1 MPSIRSH
8 TLTDGARI
16 ITIHAG
22 EATAAA
28 EGRTYSQLAELASA
42 ALEASDYRQAH
53 VLCMGA
59 ALVATCRAEEDEA
72 LAGASWAL
80 DRALVYQPDPLP
92 PVPEAPAV
100 QQPVLL
106 DWGVPVYL
114 VDALGRHV
122 AGPLYGDAPPGSGWK
137 RAGARPA

>member
-1 MPSIRSH
+1 VPR
-8 TLTDGARI
+8 T

-22 EATAAA
+22 EASAAA
-28 EGRTYSQLAELASA
+28 EGRTFQQLAELADDA
-42 ALEASDYRQAH
+42 QARGDYRAAH
-53 VLCMGA
+53 VLCMAG
-59 ALVATCRAEEDEA
+59 ALVATSRAEEDEA
-72 LAGASWAL
+72 IAGASWAL

-106 DWGVPVYL
+106 DWSIPVYR
-114 VDALGRHV
+114 VDAQGRHV
-122 AGPLYGDAPPGSGWK
+122 AGPWYGDAPAGASWK